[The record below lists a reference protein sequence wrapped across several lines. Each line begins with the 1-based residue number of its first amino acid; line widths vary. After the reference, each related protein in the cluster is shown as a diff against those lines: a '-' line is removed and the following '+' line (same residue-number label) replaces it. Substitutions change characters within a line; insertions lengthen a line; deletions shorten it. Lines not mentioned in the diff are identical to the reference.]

1 MACEPSGNWVSA
13 SRQRFIVHKSMRTC
27 PLNSISWTVTSMPT
41 QLSAS
46 RRMLNVREVPRVRLK
61 PDTTGMLAAVF
72 EPTDEKEVV
81 GRTALTTEKMAAF
94 TPMPSAS

>member
-1 MACEPSGNWVSA
+1 
-13 SRQRFIVHKSMRTC
+13 
-27 PLNSISWTVTSMPT
+27 
-41 QLSAS
+41 
-46 RRMLNVREVPRVRLK
+46 MLNVREVPRVRLK